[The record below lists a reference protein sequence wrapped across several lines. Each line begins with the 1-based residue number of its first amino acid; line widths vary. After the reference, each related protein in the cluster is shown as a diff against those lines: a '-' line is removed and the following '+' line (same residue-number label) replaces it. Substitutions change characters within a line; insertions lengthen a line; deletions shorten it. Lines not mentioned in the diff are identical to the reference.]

1 MEVHNENWQK
11 KAQGKSVV
19 HIHNEEIRNLV
30 VPFPTKAEQ
39 NKIVD
44 YFANLDS
51 LITLH
56 QSKLKSLKFIYTF
69 FFLGTA

>member
-1 MEVHNENWQK
+1 MEVHNENWQ

-56 QSKLKSLKFIYTF
+56 QRKQNLLKPHFKEQNYAWI
-69 FFLGTA
+69 